1 MLLSRVCSD
10 PMFFRMTTST
20 DPRTVALAYIEGC
33 ARKDYDAVQ
42 LHWPAV
48 RAHAVPGGLG
58 LGKRVTVRL
67 VEADPSR
74 RRVQFAPA

>member
-1 MLLSRVCSD
+1 M
-10 PMFFRMTTST
+10 ST
-20 DPRTVALAYIEGC
+20 PPPQDTRAAEIG
-33 ARKDYDAVQ
+33 RDYDAVQ

-74 RRVQFAPA
+74 RRVRFAPA